1 MQVREHRLVSP
12 APGTQRFLKSHHF
25 GAPGEG
31 EKIYLQA
38 SLHADELPGMLVLHH
53 LQPLLAAAEAEGR
66 IHGEIVLV
74 PVANPIGLAQ
84 TLMHDQMG
92 RFDFASGENFNR
104 HHIDFAP
111 QIQQRLQQRLT
122 QDETH
127 NTLLIRQ
134 AMAEALAGFK
144 ASTELQSL
152 RQTLMSLAFDADV
165 VLDLHCD
172 FEAVV
177 HLYTGTPLWPQCEP
191 LARYL
196 GAEATLLAYESGGQP
211 FDEACSQTW
220 WKLQASLGE
229 EFPIPL
235 GCLSVTVE
243 LRGEQSVSH
252 EWAQQDAQGIFA
264 FLQHRGVIDGDVPP
278 LPELKRGATPLA
290 GSESACAPH
299 PGVIVFC
306 KQPGDWVEI
315 GDPLFEIIDPLN
327 QRESLVL
334 SRVSGVLYAREN
346 RRFATA
352 GQWITKVAG
361 SKAFKTGHLLG
372 A

>member
-25 GAPGEG
+25 GTPGEG

-127 NTLLIRQ
+127 NKLLIRQ
-134 AMAEALAGFK
+134 AMAEVLAGFK

-252 EWAQQDAQGIFA
+252 ELAQQDAQGRWVSARLPTQAAALAAEGEIRA
-264 FLQHRGVIDGDVPP
+264 ARHEVQHLETVPVERRP
-278 LPELKRGATPLA
+278 KAPFTTSTLAQATAAHYLDSGRMPATLA
-290 GSESACAPH
+290 RVREDTSDSICSGSGRKP
-299 PGVIVFC
+299 
-306 KQPGDWVEI
+306 
-315 GDPLFEIIDPLN
+315 
-327 QRESLVL
+327 L
-334 SRVSGVLYAREN
+334 SRS
-346 RRFATA
+346 
-352 GQWITKVAG
+352 
-361 SKAFKTGHLLG
+361 HL
-372 A
+372 

>member
-1 MQVREHRLVSP
+1 MQVREHPLLSP
-12 APGTQRFLKSHHF
+12 ALGTQRMLKSMHY
-25 GAPGEG
+25 GEPGEG
-31 EKIYLQA
+31 EKVYLQA

-53 LQPLLAAAEAEGR
+53 LKPLLAAAEAAGE
-66 IHGEIVLV
+66 IKGEIVLV

-92 RFDFASGENFNR
+92 RFDFACGENFNR
-104 HHIDFAP
+104 QHIDFAP
-111 QIQQRLQQRLT
+111 QIQERLQSRLT
-122 QDETH
+122 QEETH
-127 NTLLIRQ
+127 NRLLIRQ
-134 AMAEALAGFK
+134 AMGELLDSLK
-144 ASTELQSL
+144 AKTELESL
-152 RQTLMSLAFDADV
+152 RYTLMRLAYNADV

-229 EFPIPL
+229 QFPIPL

-252 EWAQQDAQGIFA
+252 ELAAQDAAAIFA
-264 FLQHRGVIDGDVPP
+264 FLQHRGVIGSEAPP
-278 LPELKRGATPLA
+278 LPELKRAASPLA

-299 PGVIVFC
+299 PGIIVFR

-327 QRESLVL
+327 ERESLIL

-346 RRFATA
+346 RRYATT

-361 SKAFKTGHLLG
+361 NKSYKTGHLLG